1 MHNLRFPLI
10 PHKKAILWGPHDFA
24 IATLGMALK
33 QLFYTMTF
41 PNIELR
47 ICSQ

>member
-24 IATLGMALK
+24 IATLGMTLK
-33 QLFYTMTF
+33 QIILHHDF
-41 PNIELR
+41 P
-47 ICSQ
+47 QY